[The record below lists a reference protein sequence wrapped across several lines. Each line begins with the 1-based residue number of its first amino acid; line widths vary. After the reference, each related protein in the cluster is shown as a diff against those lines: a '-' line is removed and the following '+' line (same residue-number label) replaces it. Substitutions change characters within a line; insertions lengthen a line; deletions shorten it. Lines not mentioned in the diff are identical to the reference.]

1 MSTDGMSVKVT
12 VRQRSLFPRYIE
24 PQEILLDGMGY
35 GSYEN
40 EGFRKDVTHGGSL
53 VAFHRDHIGRGIR
66 VSCYNDEKTYEIALN
81 LPTSSEELED
91 FFQMTARLA
100 KKAICEV
107 FLNDEPFVPKKF
119 KEIKQNYL
127 VYNLKLLH
135 EMMGKILDESPH
147 TMSIG
152 CVFHRLVAGEK
163 EADRMWAGINTDN
176 YRDWM
181 HESQK
186 DRAFFSQARVIRG
199 ANGSEHVAMFTLP
212 ASRTVIFPN
221 HMELPIRFY
230 DLSTGLPKYDISR
243 WEVEFTDRKKEKV
256 FGTMRFEEFR
266 RRLPK
271 EKTSYYD
278 AADILIEPFSEDEL
292 LLLLEEAGE
301 LHA

>member
-1 MSTDGMSVKVT
+1 
-12 VRQRSLFPRYIE
+12 
-24 PQEILLDGMGY
+24 
-35 GSYEN
+35 
-40 EGFRKDVTHGGSL
+40 
-53 VAFHRDHIGRGIR
+53 
-66 VSCYNDEKTYEIALN
+66 
-81 LPTSSEELED
+81 
-91 FFQMTARLA
+91 
-100 KKAICEV
+100 
-107 FLNDEPFVPKKF
+107 
-119 KEIKQNYL
+119 
-127 VYNLKLLH
+127 
-135 EMMGKILDESPH
+135 MMGKILDESPH

-152 CVFHRLVAGEK
+152 CVFHRHVAGEK

-199 ANGSEHVAMFTLP
+199 ANGNEHVAMFTLP

-221 HMELPIRFY
+221 HTELPIRFY